1 MATFNVIIYDINRKR
16 MESYDIIPYLKICYD
31 KSKKK
36 HAYRKT
42 PKTFE
47 EFKQFILAEARYQWW
62 ARCEY
67 EIILSDWPC
76 QQESEKWDVYK
87 QVEMN
92 IDVITDVFMKY
103 IKETKRKTKV
113 KE

>member
-1 MATFNVIIYDINRKR
+1 MATFNVITYDVNRKR
-16 MESYDIIPYLKICYD
+16 MAGYDIIPYLKICYD
-31 KSKKK
+31 ESKKK
-36 HAYRKT
+36 RAHRKT

-67 EIILSDWPC
+67 EIVLSDWPNM
-76 QQESEKWDVYK
+76 QEGEKWDVYK

-92 IDVITDVFMKY
+92 IDVITEVFMEY
-103 IKETKRKTKV
+103 IKETKRKK
-113 KE
+113 KLEE

>member
-1 MATFNVIIYDINRKR
+1 MATFNVIIYDVNRKR

-31 KSKKK
+31 ASKKK
-36 HAYRKT
+36 RAYRKT

-47 EFKQFILAEARYQWW
+47 EFKQFILAEAQYQWW

-76 QQESEKWDVYK
+76 QQDSEKWDVYK

-92 IDVITDVFMKY
+92 IDVITEVFMKY
-103 IKETKRKTKV
+103 IKETKRKKNH
-113 KE
+113 EE

>member
-1 MATFNVIIYDINRKR
+1 MATFNVIIYDVNRKR

-31 KSKKK
+31 ASKKK
-36 HAYRKT
+36 RSYKKT

-76 QQESEKWDVYK
+76 QQDSEKWDVYK

-92 IDVITDVFMKY
+92 IDVITEVFMKY
-103 IKETKRKTKV
+103 IKETKRKKNR
-113 KE
+113 EE